1 MLAAAGARRWTA
13 AASRLHQL
21 PLQVLSADA
30 EPGLRRAYR
39 LAEGSA
45 VLVRPDGVAAWRH
58 DGPCSDPAAALGAA
72 VDTVLSRAAAAEAS
86 VAV

>member
-1 MLAAAGARRWTA
+1 VLAGPGAWRWAT
-13 AASRLHQL
+13 AASRLHPL
-21 PLQVLSADA
+21 PLQVLPADS

-45 VLVRPDGVAAWRH
+45 VLVRPEGVIAWRH
-58 DGPCSDPAAALGAA
+58 DGPCSDPAAALAAA
-72 VDTVLSRAAAAEAS
+72 VTTALGRADAEAS